1 MDSASLLVEIEKNIF
16 SFWVCGSLGEDVT
29 TGGIIFIS
37 LA

>member
-1 MDSASLLVEIEKNIF
+1 LKLKKK

-29 TGGIIFIS
+29 GGGVIFIL

>member
-1 MDSASLLVEIEKNIF
+1 LKLKKKI

-29 TGGIIFIS
+29 SGSVIFIL